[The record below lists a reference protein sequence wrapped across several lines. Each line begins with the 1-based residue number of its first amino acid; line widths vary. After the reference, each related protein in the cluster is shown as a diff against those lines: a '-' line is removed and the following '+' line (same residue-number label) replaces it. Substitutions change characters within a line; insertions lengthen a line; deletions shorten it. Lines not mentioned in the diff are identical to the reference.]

1 MANDLFDARVVSA
14 PQVTVEHTEFT
25 SDDVTEGLRLA
36 HYCALEE
43 FVGLAFCC
51 RHGGLH
57 RDVIRQLETLT
68 R

>member
-43 FVGLAFCC
+43 FVGLAFCVITVAYIVMSFA
-51 RHGGLH
+51 GLKP
-57 RDVIRQLETLT
+57 
-68 R
+68 